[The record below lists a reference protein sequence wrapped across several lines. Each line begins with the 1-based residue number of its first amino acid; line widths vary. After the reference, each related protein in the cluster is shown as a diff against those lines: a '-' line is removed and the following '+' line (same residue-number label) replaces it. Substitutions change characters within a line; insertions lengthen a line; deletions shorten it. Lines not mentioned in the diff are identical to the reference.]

1 MRTDLLRNPAYNAL
15 APNFLKSCRDT
26 GALWT
31 FAKSVD
37 GSWEPRRSFLR
48 EQFEPLLDFLE
59 GGALSGA
66 QQRMPGSYDAAAWT
80 GVSEPVQRVRAVQ
93 SLVPVAQAAI
103 ETLISQLEAPGH
115 NGGPPLEE
123 AEVALGHL
131 RQLHAA
137 LGQLLTLADEGSL
150 LTSRGEGLM
159 VEAARYGRR
168 AAKALKNDP
177 VPYALSA
184 TLLGLFTACGFPGLG
199 GYLSGIAIAMKKR
212 D

>member
-1 MRTDLLRNPAYNAL
+1 M
-15 APNFLKSCRDT
+15 F
-26 GALWT
+26 
-31 FAKSVD
+31 
-37 GSWEPRRSFLR
+37 
-48 EQFEPLLDFLE
+48 
-59 GGALSGA
+59 GA
-66 QQRMPGSYDAAAWT
+66 QQRMPGPYDASAWT

-103 ETLISQLEAPGH
+103 ETLISQLEAPRH
-115 NGGPPLEE
+115 NGGPPLDEI
-123 AEVALGHL
+123 EVALGHL

-137 LGQLLTLADEGSL
+137 LGKLLIMADEGTLSS
-150 LTSRGEGLM
+150 SRGEGLM

-199 GYLSGIAIAMKKR
+199 GYLSGLAIAIKKR